1 MRDLFIVLV
10 RVPSL
15 PSEQT
20 TMMHV
25 KYLGNK
31 PTNMSSCSVVLS
43 IPIVHGKY
51 SVFRE
56 FWEDKFWKGI
66 NLVPTIRIP
75 GPGCSKLD
83 SAIHQINPYP
93 MGKYYDN

>member
-1 MRDLFIVLV
+1 MRDVFVVLV
-10 RVPSL
+10 RLLSL

-31 PTNMSSCSVVLS
+31 PTNIMSSCSVVLS

-51 SVFRE
+51 SVFRA
-56 FWEDKFWKGI
+56 FWEDKFCKGI
-66 NLVPTIRIP
+66 NLVPTIRTP
-75 GPGCSKLD
+75 GTRCS
-83 SAIHQINPYP
+83 NV
-93 MGKYYDN
+93 G

>member
-1 MRDLFIVLV
+1 MRDLFVVLV

-31 PTNMSSCSVVLS
+31 PTNIMSSCSVVLS

-56 FWEDKFWKGI
+56 FWEGI
-66 NLVPTIRIP
+66 NLVPTIRIS
-75 GPGCSKLD
+75 GPGCSKV
-83 SAIHQINPYP
+83 
-93 MGKYYDN
+93 G

>member
-1 MRDLFIVLV
+1 MMPQKVKKNDTVARTGGADGQKEMRDLFVVLV

-25 KYLGNK
+25 KYVGNK
-31 PTNMSSCSVVLS
+31 PTNIMSSCSVVLS

-56 FWEDKFWKGI
+56 F
-66 NLVPTIRIP
+66 
-75 GPGCSKLD
+75 
-83 SAIHQINPYP
+83 
-93 MGKYYDN
+93 